1 MGINRAWKPILE
13 NTFGYLFIESI
24 PPEATIDVIIDD
36 FSLNFRKVLWGLN
49 NWSELIDR
57 LKSRITSKIN
67 PNLKQ
72 YVILFDE
79 PLYVP
84 RSKQCTQKKRLN
96 ESVHRGVTPFSDTE
110 IEFINIGE
118 NVIIPDSSEDSN
130 LFINRLMM
138 TRKLFPQLISFC
150 CQKIISIC
158 PTIPYPIQFIIDGG
172 YTNGIDFDILQTKL
186 LVDENC
192 VLNLTDEPKF
202 ITINNTN
209 QDKSIHIQKNIVNIG
224 ESDFKIPRNISHTT
238 QGNIYIR
245 SNDSDTICILL
256 LHMRSWI
263 NPLTGRIKYGIFVD
277 TEMTSKHGEIT
288 DIVSLWRKILVYYK
302 EHYPGIKYPIETQ
315 VMLILLTGSDYTDG
329 FPQLGPKKI
338 WDSFSDGGHKIL
350 YPNSKRKH
358 NSDIP
363 NIESMVSSDYDDQT
377 IIMEFAYGNPDQRYG
392 IKVAEHRVYQFIA
405 YMYHKFIMKSPYP
418 EQGIKNLDAIRSN
431 AKERDSRCKRDSS
444 KWNIPD
450 TDEEIYAK
458 IRRVVWNLDYFLNG
472 SKITGWMD
480 PLSVD
485 QKTGKSMFGW
495 DYIYDCTNDVE
506 TKTNNQGYVR
516 KAKIVYRSTQ

>member
-1 MGINRAWKPILE
+1 MGINTAWKPILE
-13 NTFGYLFIESI
+13 NTFGYLYVESI
-24 PPEATIDVIIDD
+24 PPDTTIDVIIDD

-172 YTNGIDFDILQTKL
+172 YTNDINFDDLQINL
-186 LVDENC
+186 IVDENC

-209 QDKSIHIQKNIVNIG
+209 QDKSIHISEWPK
-224 ESDFKIPRNISHTT
+224 E
-238 QGNIYIR
+238 
-245 SNDSDTICILL
+245 
-256 LHMRSWI
+256 
-263 NPLTGRIKYGIFVD
+263 
-277 TEMTSKHGEIT
+277 TSKI
-288 DIVSLWRKILVYYK
+288 DSQNIRDWKILKNDISIIRQRKSKKRFPLNYIVKEYKTPNFNIINKYK
-302 EHYPGIKYPIETQ
+302 EDFMSVSGALYIK
-315 VMLILLTGSDYTDG
+315 
-329 FPQLGPKKI
+329 
-338 WDSFSDGGHKIL
+338 
-350 YPNSKRKH
+350 
-358 NSDIP
+358 
-363 NIESMVSSDYDDQT
+363 
-377 IIMEFAYGNPDQRYG
+377 
-392 IKVAEHRVYQFIA
+392 
-405 YMYHKFIMKSPYP
+405 
-418 EQGIKNLDAIRSN
+418 
-431 AKERDSRCKRDSS
+431 SS
-444 KWNIPD
+444 KSFKVEFPKDGTKQNI
-450 TDEEIYAK
+450 K
-458 IRRVVWNLDYFLNG
+458 
-472 SKITGWMD
+472 
-480 PLSVD
+480 
-485 QKTGKSMFGW
+485 
-495 DYIYDCTNDVE
+495 
-506 TKTNNQGYVR
+506 
-516 KAKIVYRSTQ
+516 